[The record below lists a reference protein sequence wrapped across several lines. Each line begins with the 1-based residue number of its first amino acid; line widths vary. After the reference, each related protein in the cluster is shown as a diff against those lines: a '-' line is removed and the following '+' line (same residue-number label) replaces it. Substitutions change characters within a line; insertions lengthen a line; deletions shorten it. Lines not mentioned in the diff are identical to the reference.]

1 MNFFVK
7 YPLVDMAKEEQKNRN
22 SLITAVKLNNL
33 VRDLQTDIC
42 PDDKIEFID
51 MSEEDGVQAYQ
62 RSVLFL
68 MMSAVNLLYPDK
80 EVVVEH
86 SVNNGIYCELWS
98 KDNQKYIL
106 DEAKINCLEQKM
118 REIIDKKKPIV
129 KITLPREDAVAL
141 FRESQQIAKAKLIE
155 SLKQEKVSLYYSG
168 GYYDYLYGPMLYNTK
183 LLDKF
188 ALDFYNPGLILRT
201 PLKKAPNEVPPA
213 RKQRKLSMILSEAD
227 RWANILKCNYVTDLN
242 DYIKEDKIGELIRIS
257 EALHEKKIAQI
268 ADHIATDANHLR
280 LILIAGPSS
289 SGKTTFAQRLR
300 IQLLVNGMNPLP
312 ISLDDYFLDR
322 EQTPKNENGDYDFES
337 LYALDIELF
346 NQHLLALLKG
356 EKVEIPVYNFTTG
369 CREWKNHKVKLAE
382 NQPIIIEGIHGL
394 NNELTKAVPD
404 EVKYKIYISALT
416 QLAIDCHN
424 RIPTTAARLIR
435 RIVRDNQFR
444 GATALKTIKQWS
456 DVRAGE
462 DKNIFPYQENADVM
476 FNSALI
482 YELAVL
488 KKYAKPLLNE
498 ITSKMPE
505 YFVAKRLVDFLD
517 YFDDIT
523 DENDVPN
530 NSILR
535 EFIGSSCFF

>member
-118 REIIDKKKPIV
+118 REIIDKEKPIV

-394 NNELTKAVPD
+394 NNELTKAVPG

-498 ITSKMPE
+498 ITSEMSE

>member
-118 REIIDKKKPIV
+118 REIIDKEKPIV

>member
-141 FRESQQIAKAKLIE
+141 FRESQQISKAKLIE

-356 EKVEIPVYNFTTG
+356 EEVEIPVYNFTTG

>member
-98 KDNQKYIL
+98 KGNQKYIL

-118 REIIDKKKPIV
+118 REIIDKEKPIV

-227 RWANILKCNYVTDLN
+227 RWAYILKCNYVTDLN

-394 NNELTKAVPD
+394 NNELTKAVPG

>member
-106 DEAKINCLEQKM
+106 DEAKINCLEEKM
-118 REIIDKKKPIV
+118 REIIDKEKPIV